1 MSAEEFREAR
11 RRLGLTQ
18 QQMADTLEIA
28 LFTVKCYERGTWSD
42 GRPALVPRTVALALE
57 ALEARAH
64 PRR

>member
-1 MSAEEFREAR
+1 MNSDEFREAR
-11 RRLGLTQ
+11 HRLGLTQ

-42 GRPALVPRTVALALE
+42 GRPASVPRAIELALE

-64 PRR
+64 RRR

>member
-1 MSAEEFREAR
+1 MTAEDFRDAR

-18 QQMADTLEIA
+18 QQLAEALELA

-57 ALEARAH
+57 ALEARASL
-64 PRR
+64 RR